1 MPKESFRMG
10 VVAKTKRPGTLD
22 RREAVPKLVGEPKDF
37 LIITGVGGAK
47 GDTAQLCGPDA
58 DFYAA
63 ASAMGSATMV
73 GLGLALAQ
81 PGRKVLVITGDGEL
95 LMNVGSLATVSVMN
109 PPNLSILC
117 IDNGH
122 YWETGGQTCHTAI
135 GTDLAVMAAGAGIG
149 TVKTVTQESEFSE
162 AASILRANKGPA
174 FVLLKVK
181 PGNPPKVRSVK
192 DTAWIR
198 QSFRYAIAAP
208 KDTFA

>member
-63 ASAMGSATMV
+63 ADAMGSATMV

-117 IDNGH
+117 VDNGH
-122 YWETGGQTCHTAI
+122 YWETGRQTCHTAL
-135 GTDLAVMAAGAGIG
+135 GTDLALMAAGAGIG

-174 FVLLKVK
+174 LVLLKVK
-181 PGNPPKVRSVK
+181 PGDPPKVRSVK
-192 DTAWIR
+192 DTAWIK
-198 QSFRYAIAAP
+198 QSFRFAIAGG
-208 KDTFA
+208 

>member
-10 VVAKTKRPGTLD
+10 VMAETKRFGTLD
-22 RREAVPKLVGEPKDF
+22 RRKAVPKLVGDPKDF
-37 LIITGVGGAK
+37 LIIAGLAGTLR
-47 GDTAQLCGPDA
+47 DTIQLCGPNA
-58 DFYAA
+58 DFYAIA
-63 ASAMGSATMV
+63 GTMGSATMI

-81 PGRKVLVITGDGEL
+81 PEKKVLVITGDGEL

-122 YWETGGQTCHTAI
+122 YWETGGQKCHTALA
-135 GTDLAVMAAGAGIG
+135 TDLAMRAAGAGIG

-162 AASILRANKGPA
+162 AASILRADNGPS

-181 PGNPPKVRSVK
+181 PGNPPKVKVTK
-192 DTAWIR
+192 DAAWIK
-198 QSFRYAIAAP
+198 QGFRYAIAGA
-208 KDTFA
+208 